1 MKKVLLASIF
11 TLIIALS
18 SAQNPNGWIQQGAE
32 TYHAYNLDHEN
43 GYVRFYL
50 SEEFEINGKMLQRLS
65 GEKKYRY
72 QTGPDTWVE
81 HPQIIPVTSMLYHT
95 SNDTVY
101 YANEQGELRFAWH
114 MNPQV
119 GDVWDFGLHGLF
131 SADTLIRAY
140 GVVIQVTPVNIN
152 GIETL
157 DIRWRSCIDSLGT
170 LPPDFQELQQP
181 YLQGFHEG
189 IINTLLG
196 PRNNFFFQF
205 FYEIAPMPGPIVCFF
220 QSSALACYQ
229 SNDVDLIHFLSSQ
242 SCTNNVASIETLEI
256 TKFKVYP
263 NPSSTTLMLDH
274 PELVQSYAIFTP
286 TGSIIL
292 KGSSFPINV
301 LNWPSGA
308 YFIRIDSI
316 QGSSTIERFVVE

>member
-1 MKKVLLASIF
+1 MERLLLTTIF
-11 TLIIALS
+11 TFNLILAL
-18 SAQNPNGWIQQGAE
+18 AQNPNGWIQQGTE
-32 TYHAYNLDHEN
+32 TYHAYNLNHEH

-50 SEEFEINGKMLQRLS
+50 SEEFEINGKILQRLS

-81 HPQIIPVTSMLYHT
+81 HPQIIHVTSMLYHT

-119 GDVWDFGLHGLF
+119 GDVWDFGLHGLY

-229 SNDVDLIHFLSSQ
+229 SNDVDLIHFFASQ

-274 PELVQSYAIFTP
+274 TEWVQSYTIFTH

-292 KGSSFPINV
+292 KGNSFPIDVIN
-301 LNWPSGA
+301 LPSGV
-308 YFIRIDSI
+308 YFIRVESI
-316 QGSSTIERFVVE
+316 QGSSTTEKFVVE

>member
-1 MKKVLLASIF
+1 MKKSLLASIF
-11 TLIIALS
+11 AFIIVLS
-18 SAQNPNGWIQQGAE
+18 FAQNPNGWIQTGAE
-32 TYHAYNLDHEN
+32 FYHAYNLNHEN

-101 YANEQGELRFAWH
+101 YANEQGDLRFAWH
-114 MNPQV
+114 MSPQV

-140 GVVIQVTPVNIN
+140 GLVIQVTPININ
-152 GIETL
+152 GIESL
-157 DIRWRSCIDSLGT
+157 DVRWRSCIDSLGT
-170 LPPDFQELQQP
+170 LPPDFQELEQA

-205 FYEIAPMPGPIVCFF
+205 FYEIAPMPAPIVCFF

-229 SNDVDLIHFLSSQ
+229 SNDVDLIHFFASQ
-242 SCTNNVASIETLEI
+242 SCTNNVSSIEALENR
-256 TKFKVYP
+256 KFKLYP
-263 NPSSTTLMLDH
+263 NPSSTSLMLDH
-274 PELVQSYAIFTP
+274 LELVQSYAIFSS

-292 KGSSFPINV
+292 EGNSFPIN
-301 LNWPSGA
+301 LLDLPSGV